1 MGGGKDDIGLPLYQ
15 PRLESSL
22 TCRPSCGDEDTAE
35 EGEWNQANAVGQED
49 NWREVGR
56 RRGGKGRG
64 GGGGRGGGR
73 GRGRGRGGGEGEG
86 KGKGR
91 GGGGGREG
99 EGEES
104 GWVHCALKRSM

>member
-1 MGGGKDDIGLPLYQ
+1 MGGGKDDIGLPPYQ
-15 PRLESSL
+15 TRLGSSP

-56 RRGGKGRG
+56 RGGGREGKGRGKGRG
-64 GGGGRGGGR
+64 GGR
-73 GRGRGRGGGEGEG
+73 E
-86 KGKGR
+86 
-91 GGGGGREG
+91 REG